1 MVPVL
6 QTPELGEVA
15 AKFMCDKLGIASQ
28 KEVEKLKE
36 AHDACYTAGFYKG
49 VMTAGPFAGL
59 PVHEAKLKTKAK
71 MVADGEAITY
81 LEPEGLVTPRST
93 PDVECVVALVDQWYL
108 KYGEEE
114 WAARVGE
121 HLGGLE
127 CYNPAVHKAHSPL
140 REEWSHR
147 CSLSPSRDRGLSMI
161 GCNLCSHHTV

>member
-36 AHDACYTAGFYKG
+36 AHDVCYTAGFYKG

-59 PVHEAKLKTKAK
+59 PVQEAKLKTKAK

-140 REEWSHR
+140 RE
-147 CSLSPSRDRGLSMI
+147 
-161 GCNLCSHHTV
+161 